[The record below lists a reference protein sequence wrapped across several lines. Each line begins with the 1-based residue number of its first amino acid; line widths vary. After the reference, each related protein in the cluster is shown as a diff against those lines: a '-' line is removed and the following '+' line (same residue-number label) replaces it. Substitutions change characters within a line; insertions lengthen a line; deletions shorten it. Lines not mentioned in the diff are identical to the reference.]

1 MAKIPKTI
9 EPINADFDVL
19 GKSLVSQDKS
29 LGKLKALYQ
38 APLPIAGV
46 DLECAV
52 LDDHDNTRVIGMTSV
67 FTAFDRVARSNNRV
81 ISVPAFMDAK
91 NLQPYINQELKELIK
106 PIEYFD
112 GKAEKMGYNAL
123 ILSAMCEMYL
133 QARRDGVLV
142 SKQVHLA
149 EKAEILQSAFARL
162 GMIALIDE
170 ATGFQRD
177 RSHDALRILLEKYI
191 SEGMQKWIKTF
202 PDSFFKELDK
212 LYDNQETK
220 SQKRPQY
227 YGSFINKYVYDPIE
241 NGYVKR
247 KLDKL
252 NIKDNGKRKA
262 RFHQWLSDE
271 GKQVLTRQI
280 GRVEMLM
287 ELCPD
292 IEAYKKAARKQKMI
306 SIAPYLFDDMNQI
319 ID

>member
-1 MAKIPKTI
+1 
-9 EPINADFDVL
+9 
-19 GKSLVSQDKS
+19 
-29 LGKLKALYQ
+29 
-38 APLPIAGV
+38 
-46 DLECAV
+46 
-52 LDDHDNTRVIGMTSV
+52 
-67 FTAFDRVARSNNRV
+67 
-81 ISVPAFMDAK
+81 MDAK
-91 NLQPYINQELKELIK
+91 NLQPYINQELKALIK

-112 GKAEKMGYNAL
+112 GKTEKMGYNAL
-123 ILSAMCEMYL
+123 ILPAVCEMYL
-133 QARRDGVLV
+133 QARRDGVLT
-142 SKQVHLA
+142 SKQAHLA
-149 EKAEILQSAFARL
+149 TKAEILQSAFARL
-162 GMIALIDE
+162 GMITLIDE

-177 RSHDALRILLEKYI
+177 RSHDALRLLLEKYI
-191 SEGMQKWIKTF
+191 SEGMQRWIKTF

-227 YGSFINKYVYDPIE
+227 YGTFINKYVYDPIE

-247 KLDKL
+247 KLDSL
-252 NIKDNGKRKA
+252 NITDNGKRKA

-292 IEAYKKAARKQKMI
+292 IEAFKKAARKQKMI